1 MVGNPSLWK
10 RDWSHLPSRTP
21 PSCWIE
27 VLLLF
32 LSWVASFFAADLRGI
47 CPSHR
52 WQPGCSQEVSHCF
65 PLEKGDGGKPCFFL
79 AVRVECQEHVFLF
92 CQLCAELWVLA
103 SFNSIFTSFLDDLG
117 LLSAYLTV
125 CLSLWFLPAHW
136 TCSISSFFSLP
147 HFAHF
152 LLTTSSPRPHWPP
165 ASLNSK

>member
-10 RDWSHLPSRTP
+10 RECDWSHLPSRTP

-32 LSWVASFFAADLRGI
+32 LSWVASFLAADLRDI

-65 PLEKGDGGKPCFFL
+65 SLEKGDWGKPRLFL
-79 AVRVECQEHVFLF
+79 NFGVECQERVFLF

-125 CLSLWFLPAHW
+125 CLSLWFLHAHW
-136 TCSISSFFSLP
+136 TCSISSFFPLP

-152 LLTTSSPRPHWPP
+152 LLTTSL
-165 ASLNSK
+165 A